1 MRCMENKQLF
11 HQNITQSSIYDYIQ
25 IPLKSIV
32 QFTSIEPPQSRLEA
46 LKNRDDIRIYS
57 ELSTIG
63 L

>member
-1 MRCMENKQLF
+1 MRYMENKQLF
-11 HQNITQSSIYDYIQ
+11 HQNIPQSSIYDYIQ
-25 IPLKSIV
+25 FPLKPIV

-46 LKNRDDIRIYS
+46 IKNRHDIGIYS